1 MNLNDFSLLAN
12 QVTGIV
18 GGGAA
23 ELDIVHTLIGCVG
36 ISVDVPVEHDDRNP
50 LCVDLLHDG
59 GDGIRLIGGHDDRVE
74 MLIHKI
80 L

>member
-50 LCVDLLHDG
+50 LRVDLLYDG
-59 GDGIRLIGGHDDRVE
+59 GDGLRLIGGHDDCVE